1 MSVPSRPDPGDPSQ
15 PLDRSPTADLLRAWQ
30 GGQVPEFEA
39 YVASLP
45 NLSPCELAD
54 LVRVDLDQR
63 QRRQYPRRAEDYLA
77 RFPAVAADAELAID
91 VIYAEY
97 LAREQA
103 GERPDAGEYQRRFP
117 AFGDVLAEQI
127 GLHCALAAANDDTLA
142 GPTQTGPSL
151 RSTAEP
157 ADNPPQ
163 LEASYEILEEIG
175 RGGMGVVYK
184 ARQPA
189 LNRFVALKMVRA
201 VDASNQE
208 LLARFRS
215 EARVVASLRHPRIVQ
230 VYDFG
235 EHDGLPY
242 LAMELIE
249 CGTLANRLEG
259 TPWPPRAAA
268 ELMIK
273 LAGAVQYAHER
284 HIIHRDLKP
293 ANVLIVSEAPELEVK
308 ITDFGLAKLFHEGG
322 SQHTKSGAFI
332 GTPSYMAPEQ
342 VSGKTQQIGPP
353 ADVYALG
360 AILYELLTG
369 RPPFCG
375 ASPIETLQQRLAME
389 PISVFRLA
397 PHVPRDLATICDK
410 CLRTEIDRRY
420 GSAAEL
426 RDDLERYLAGMPVQ
440 ARRIGGVERAWRWC
454 RRNPTWAVALG
465 SVAMLL
471 LGIAAMSLWY
481 SSRLRAELVKTQL
494 AEQSARAAN
503 RESQYRLWD
512 SYLIEVTA
520 RNVSRQVG
528 QRVAAL
534 ETIDKAQALLGT
546 IGRTD
551 ARERQLRGAVL
562 SSMALPDLRTVWKA
576 GAWPDNSYSCAMSA
590 AADLF
595 VVFVNERTLTGY
607 RLSDRS
613 ELWSIDYTDKGIRV
627 VTSGDGRFVAAL
639 GDRGAAVWRVDGP
652 QPQLAWQV
660 EGVNFLNFSSD
671 ALYAAYS
678 HPAAGMQLVEGA
690 TGRIVRKLGESSALS
705 QFHFHPA
712 GGRVAVCAPNLQ
724 VYSCDTGNIEFE
736 CPSAYEAEPRLA
748 WHPDSEHIAVWHDW
762 REIALWNVKLGKQ
775 VLALPHVGLAAQL
788 IFSAD
793 GSLLLSYTL
802 WDQRLLVWDIALG
815 QRLLEVPAFIS
826 RASGATPDGS
836 ILILGDSAGQQTLTE
851 LSRGICRPL
860 SQALDKP
867 LAHWVKL
874 SVSPDGRLLAA
885 SSYLGFELWDLKTTR
900 RLAVWPSGLCW
911 ADFDREGHLTIGARG
926 GIYRWPRTLESQPAV
941 SGEGPKEHMVVRFGP
956 PEKISG
962 PIVITSLSVNAS
974 AESMVFEDDFGW
986 SVLRRAE
993 NAAAVRLQTKGDPR
1007 NCAVS
1012 DDNRFAAIANWN
1024 SAGASVWDADSG
1036 KLLATLQLGYHGV
1049 LQFSPDSK
1057 LLAATPDGVTLWR
1070 TSDWQRVTLLHAEGT
1085 SPTGLG
1091 FVFSPDSRV
1100 LAVGQPNG
1108 ILRFVDA
1115 VSGQDW
1121 VRVTQADLT
1130 SVSILAFS
1138 PDQRRL
1144 VTSSV
1149 DERLPAQVWDLTA
1162 MRRELV
1168 RPGLDWPAE
1177 VLTASASPSSVEGG
1191 LEVVFDDGGLIQ
1203 SLDAATRR
1211 SAAIRLWQDWT
1222 ILLRGDAPAATAP
1235 EATE

>member
-1 MSVPSRPDPGDPSQ
+1 MSVPRRPDPGDPSQ
-15 PLDRSPTADLLRAWQ
+15 PLDRGPTADLLRAWQ
-30 GGQVPEFEA
+30 GGQAPELEA
-39 YVASLP
+39 FVAALP

-54 LVRVDLDQR
+54 LVWIDLDQR
-63 QRRQYPRRAEDYLA
+63 QRRQDPRRAEDYLA

-103 GERPDAGEYQRRFP
+103 GERPDLGEYRRRFP

-127 GLHCALAAANDDTLA
+127 GLHCALAAANDDTPA
-142 GPTQTGPSL
+142 GTTQTGPSL
-151 RSTAEP
+151 GSTAEP
-157 ADNPPQ
+157 AVNPPQ

-215 EARVVASLRHPRIVQ
+215 EARVVASLRHPLIVQ

-235 EHDGLPY
+235 DHDGLPY

-249 CGTLANRLEG
+249 RGTLADRLDG
-259 TPWPPRAAA
+259 TPWPAHAAA
-268 ELMIK
+268 KLMID
-273 LAGAVQYAHER
+273 LAGAVQFAHER
-284 HIIHRDLKP
+284 YVIHRDLKP

-342 VSGKTQQIGPP
+342 VSGKSQQIGPP

-397 PHVPRDLATICDK
+397 PHAPRDLATICEK

-481 SSRLRAELVKTQL
+481 SGRLRGELVKTQL
-494 AEQSARAAN
+494 AEHSERVAN
-503 RESQYRLWD
+503 RESQGRLWD
-512 SYLIEVTA
+512 SYLIEVNA
-520 RNVSRQVG
+520 RNVSRRVG

-534 ETIDKAQALLGT
+534 ETVDKAQALLGT
-546 IGRTD
+546 IGRTE
-551 ARERQLRGAVL
+551 ARVRQLRGAVL
-562 SSMALPDLRTVWKA
+562 SSMALPDLRMVWKSR
-576 GAWPDNSYSCAMSA
+576 AWPANNYVCAMSP

-595 VVFVNERTLTGY
+595 VVFVNERALTGY

-613 ELWSIDYTDKGIRV
+613 ELWSIDYTGKGIQV

-652 QPQLAWQV
+652 QPKLAWQV
-660 EGVNFLNFSSD
+660 DGVNFLNFSSD

-690 TGRIVRKLGESSALS
+690 TGRIVRKLGEGSALS
-705 QFHFHPA
+705 QFHFRPA

-724 VYSCDTGNIEFE
+724 VFSCDTGNLEFE
-736 CPSAYEAEPRLA
+736 CPSPHTAEPRLA
-748 WHPDSEHIAVWHDW
+748 WHPDGEHIAVWGDTE
-762 REIALWNVKLGKQ
+762 EIALWNLKVGKPLF
-775 VLALPHVGLAAQL
+775 VLPHMGMPAQL
-788 IFSAD
+788 VCSAD
-793 GSLLLSYTL
+793 GSLLLSYSL
-802 WDQRLLVWDIALG
+802 WDRRLLVWDMALG
-815 QRLLEVPAFIS
+815 QRLLEVPAFKI
-826 RASGATPDGS
+826 RVAAATPEGT
-836 ILILGDSAGQQTLTE
+836 ILVLGDSEGQQTLTE
-851 LSRGICRPL
+851 VSRGICRPL
-860 SQALDKP
+860 SEVFDKP
-867 LAHWVKL
+867 LAYWFKL
-874 SVSPDGRLLAA
+874 SVSPDGRMLAA
-885 SSYLGFELWDLKTTR
+885 SSQRGVELWDLKTTR
-900 RLAVWPSGLCW
+900 RLAVWPGGVCS
-911 ADFDREGHLTIGARG
+911 ADFVRGGHLMVGCKLG
-926 GIYRWPRTLESQPAV
+926 VYRWPCHLERPTAV
-941 SGEGPKEHMVVRFGP
+941 SAAESDHRTVIRFGP
-956 PEKISG
+956 PEKLTG
-962 PIVITSLSVNAS
+962 PIVPTSLSISAS
-974 AESMVFEDDFGW
+974 AESMIFEDSTGW
-986 SVLRRAE
+986 AVLHTADK
-993 NAAAVRLQTKGDPR
+993 AAAVRLQTTGDPR
-1007 NCAVS
+1007 KSAVS
-1012 DDNRFAAIANWN
+1012 NDNRFAAIANWDN
-1024 SAGASVWDADSG
+1024 IGASVWDAGSG
-1036 KLLATLQLGYHGV
+1036 TLLATLPLGFCGV
-1049 LQFSPDSK
+1049 LQFSPDGR

-1070 TSDWQRVTLLHAEGT
+1070 TSDWQRVSELHAAGT
-1085 SPTGLG
+1085 TPTGLG
-1091 FVFSPDSRV
+1091 LAFSPDSRV

-1108 ILRFVDA
+1108 ILRLVDP

-1121 VRVTQADLT
+1121 VCVTQADLNIT
-1130 SVSILAFS
+1130 SILAFT
-1138 PDQRRL
+1138 PDQRHL
-1144 VTSSV
+1144 VTSSI
-1149 DERLPAQVWDLTA
+1149 DERLPGQIWDLTA
-1162 MRRELV
+1162 MRRELA
-1168 RPGLDWPAE
+1168 RRGIELPAE
-1177 VLTASASPSSVEGG
+1177 VLSPAATVSAIDGEV
-1191 LEVVFDDGGLIQ
+1191 EVVLDDGGLLRQ
-1203 SLDAATRR
+1203 LDAGTK
-1211 SAAIRLWQDWT
+1211 
-1222 ILLRGDAPAATAP
+1222 
-1235 EATE
+1235 